1 MQPPTPS
8 RDRFIANR
16 SAIDLD
22 VARYALD
29 SSTNGN
35 NATNGDG
42 SGASQPDSLL
52 IASPSKVWGKFLDM
66 DFFLSC
72 FTFVLLSSS
81 AISIFS
87 SFLRRNS
94 LFSFASFPWCGRE
107 AFRSLLL
114 LLLHKVI
121 FSIGERFVIGFRG
134 KVLSANE
141 KKMGSHIPHKKKLKK
156 EYVKTDVN
164 PNHSF

>member
-35 NATNGDG
+35 NNATNGDG
-42 SGASQPDSLL
+42 SSASQPDSLL

-66 DFFLSC
+66 DFFLLC

-81 AISIFS
+81 AMSIFS
-87 SFLRRNS
+87 SSLRRNS
-94 LFSFASFPWCGRE
+94 LFSFASSFPWCGRE

-114 LLLHKVI
+114 LLHKVI
-121 FSIGERFVIGFRG
+121 FSIDERFVIGFRG
-134 KVLSANE
+134 KVLSAN
-141 KKMGSHIPHKKKLKK
+141 
-156 EYVKTDVN
+156 
-164 PNHSF
+164 

>member
-29 SSTNGN
+29 SSTNGNN

-66 DFFLSC
+66 DFFLSY

-81 AISIFS
+81 AMSIFS

-94 LFSFASFPWCGRE
+94 LFSFASSFSWCGRE

-121 FSIGERFVIGFRG
+121 FSIDERFVIGFRG
-134 KVLSANE
+134 KVLSA
-141 KKMGSHIPHKKKLKK
+141 KLKK
-156 EYVKTDVN
+156 NGFTHTQQEKTKERIC
-164 PNHSF
+164 

>member
-42 SGASQPDSLL
+42 SSASQPDSLL

-66 DFFLSC
+66 DFFSVV
-72 FTFVLLSSS
+72 FYFRPFVVFRDVYLFFLSSS
-81 AISIFS
+81 EFVVFFRVVVPLVWKRSVP
-87 SFLRRNS
+87 
-94 LFSFASFPWCGRE
+94 FSF
-107 AFRSLLL
+107 

-121 FSIGERFVIGFRG
+121 FSIDERFVIGFRG
-134 KVLSANE
+134 KVLSAN
-141 KKMGSHIPHKKKLKK
+141 
-156 EYVKTDVN
+156 
-164 PNHSF
+164 